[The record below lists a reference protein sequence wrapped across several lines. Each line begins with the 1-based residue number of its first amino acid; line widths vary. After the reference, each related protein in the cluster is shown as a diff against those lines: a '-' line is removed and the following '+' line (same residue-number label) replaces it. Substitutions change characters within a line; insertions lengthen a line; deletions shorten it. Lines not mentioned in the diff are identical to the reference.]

1 MVLYKGVG
9 FILTLGDILTRNLL
23 CQALQINVPNVQFL
37 SLRYPGYFLGDTHA
51 AFSNIEGDTSYANG
65 SVKREN
71 SKRENH

>member
-9 FILTLGDILTRNLL
+9 FILTLGTFDITDPKSSLSSSP
-23 CQALQINVPNVQFL
+23 NVPFL